1 MYWDVKKVVSIQ
13 GYKLF
18 LEMNDG
24 HFGSFDVEP
33 LLGNKFF
40 RNLTDPDYFKR
51 VKIVLGAL
59 TWPNEED
66 IDPEI
71 VMKAFV
77 PEPCSCVAETCQTYG
92 TGELSSS

>member
-1 MYWDVKKVVSIQ
+1 MYWDVKKVISIQ
-13 GYKLF
+13 GYKLY

-24 HFGSFDVEP
+24 RYGYFEVTP
-33 LLGNKFF
+33 LLENKFF
-40 RNLTDPDYFKR
+40 WALKDPAYFKQ

-71 VMKAFV
+71 VIKDFV
-77 PEPCSCVAETCQTYG
+77 SDPCSCVAEKYQAYG
-92 TGELSSS
+92 EV